1 MMFYKSSTQYLSKY
15 YLTAVFT
22 LLAVTSSWAL
32 VRTIPQ
38 YVFFILFNFITIFY
52 GEYLINKAYVLHT
65 KKYNI
70 FKGILGGVQLLI
82 SCIILEYFSM

>member
-70 FKGILGGVQLLI
+70 FKGKWW
-82 SCIILEYFSM
+82 E